1 MLVNASIHLDKMQ
14 PYLPNVQSVTGGK
27 NQMHEEYLQKKITEI
42 CQKINEL
49 LEELQSLKVDCI
61 EADEN

>member
-1 MLVNASIHLDKMQ
+1 MQ